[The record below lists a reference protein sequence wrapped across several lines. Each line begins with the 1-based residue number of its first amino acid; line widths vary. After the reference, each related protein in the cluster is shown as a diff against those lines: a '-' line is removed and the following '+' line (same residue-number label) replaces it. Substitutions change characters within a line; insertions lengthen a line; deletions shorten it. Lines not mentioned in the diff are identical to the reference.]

1 MNMTLTTLAVAALTV
16 LSLAACLSS
25 DAVTDTLLAPVA
37 DERPDSARQAATAD
51 PQMWPL
57 GIAP

>member
-1 MNMTLTTLAVAALTV
+1 MNTTLITLAVAALAA

-25 DAVTDTLLAPVA
+25 DAVTDKLLAPA
-37 DERPDSARQAATAD
+37 GSDRPDSIQRASTGD
-51 PQMWPL
+51 PQIWPL